1 MGTRDEV
8 SQNVT
13 DKYQNRAIRLLRILS
28 LVKKEARQIVRDP
41 SSVLIAVVLPL
52 VLLFLFGYGVSLD
65 LNNINL
71 GVVLEERAAE
81 ANDLLHSFQG
91 SPYFKV
97 RVARDRRALEPLLV
111 GGRLNAILVIPS
123 DFTKRLHRG
132 DRSPLQ
138 VLIRGTDANTGEL
151 VLNYIEGAWRTW
163 LIQQE
168 IAQGKTQGISL
179 VNVEPRVWF
188 NEEIESR
195 AALLPGSI
203 AVIMTLIGTM
213 LTSLVVAREWERGT
227 MEALLAT
234 PVTRAD
240 LLLGKFIPYFL
251 LGMLAMGLVTAV
263 STWIMGVPLRGSIW
277 LLFLVSSAF
286 LAYALGLGMLIS
298 SVVRN
303 QFVAT
308 QAALIVGFLP
318 AFILS
323 GLVFE
328 INSMPWLIRYLT
340 YLFAPRY
347 FVSSLRT
354 LFLVGDIWQ
363 VILPNTTVMVCLGA
377 FFITMTA
384 RKTPRA
390 LE

>member
-1 MGTRDEV
+1 MKTNDMATR
-8 SQNVT
+8 NTT
-13 DKYQNRAIRLLRILS
+13 DTHHNKGARFLRIFS

-65 LNNINL
+65 LNSINI
-71 GVVLEERAAE
+71 GIVLEQQSAR

-97 RVARDRRALEPLLV
+97 RTARDRRELQPLLV
-111 GGRLNAILVIPS
+111 GGRLHAVLIIPS
-123 DFTKRLHRG
+123 DFSKRLYRG
-132 DRSPLQ
+132 DQSPLQ
-138 VLIRGTDANTGEL
+138 VLVRGTDANTGEL
-151 VLNYIEGAWRTW
+151 VLNYIEATWRSW
-163 LIQQE
+163 LSRQKVDRGS
-168 IAQGKTQGISL
+168 ARKISI

-195 AALLPGSI
+195 AALIPGSI

-234 PVTRAD
+234 PVTRMD

-251 LGMLAMGLVTAV
+251 LGLLAMGLVTAV
-263 STWIMGVPLRGSIW
+263 STLILNVPLRGSVF
-277 LLFLVSSAF
+277 LLFVVSSAF
-286 LAYALGLGMLIS
+286 LVYALGLGMLIS
-298 SVVRN
+298 SAVRN
-303 QFVAT
+303 QFIAT
-308 QAALIVGFLP
+308 MAALIVGFLP

-328 INSMPWLIRYLT
+328 INSMPWPIRYLT
-340 YLFAPRY
+340 YVFAPRY
-347 FVSSLRT
+347 
-354 LFLVGDIWQ
+354 
-363 VILPNTTVMVCLGA
+363 
-377 FFITMTA
+377 
-384 RKTPRA
+384 
-390 LE
+390 

>member
-1 MGTRDEV
+1 MGTV
-8 SQNVT
+8 NGIFQNAT
-13 DKYQNRAIRLLRILS
+13 EKYKRFRRILS
-28 LVKKEARQIVRDP
+28 LMKKETLQIVRDP
-41 SSVLIAVVLPL
+41 SSILIAVVLPL
-52 VLLFLFGYGVSLD
+52 VLLLLFGYGVSLD

-71 GVVLEERAAE
+71 GVVIEEQSAE
-81 ANDLLHSFQG
+81 ATDLLHSLQG

-97 RVARDRRALEPLLV
+97 LFGRDRRTLEPLLV

-123 DFTKRLHRG
+123 DFTKRLHYG
-132 DRSPLQ
+132 DKSPLQ

-151 VLNYIEGAWRTW
+151 VLNYIEGAWRSW
-163 LIQQE
+163 LIQRE
-168 IAQGKTQGISL
+168 IARGKTYNINL
-179 VNVEPRVWF
+179 INVEPRVWF

-234 PVTRAD
+234 PITHSE
-240 LLLGKFIPYFL
+240 LLLGKFIPYYI
-251 LGMLAMGLVTAV
+251 LGMIAMGIVTVV
-263 STWIMGVPLRGSIW
+263 SIWIMDVPLCGSIW
-277 LLFLVSSAF
+277 LLFLVSSSF
-286 LAYALGLGMLIS
+286 LAYALGLGLFIS
-298 SVVRN
+298 SITRN
-303 QFVAT
+303 QFLAT
-308 QAALIVGFLP
+308 QAALIAGFLP

-323 GLVFE
+323 GIVFE
-328 INSMPWLIRYLT
+328 INSMPWPIRYLT

-354 LFLVGDIWQ
+354 LFLVGNIWEVIIPDI
-363 VILPNTTVMVCLGA
+363 TVMIILSA
-377 FFITMTA
+377 FFIIMLIK
-384 RKTPRA
+384 KTPRT